1 MPHQHR
7 NRVFLPGVFFLFG
20 FRRFRFHTK
29 TSRAARA
36 ARRRAVR
43 GGKIRKCLQ
52 TGLPKSGA
60 PFFSSPKVN
69 TVKKLLPSVLSAAV
83 LGLAMLA
90 PVGAADLR
98 IGVVNMERIL
108 RDSLSAAQAGERLNA
123 EGMRRQE
130 EIDALTKRFKQRLER
145 FEKGASDMSES
156 ERVTERRELA
166 EMERDVARRSREAR
180 DEFNQRRNEEVLLLQ
195 GRAGRIIQQIA
206 ETEKF
211 DLVLY
216 EFFYASPKVD
226 ITDRVM
232 KALDADVKPAKKKK

>member
-1 MPHQHR
+1 M
-7 NRVFLPGVFFLFG
+7 
-20 FRRFRFHTK
+20 
-29 TSRAARA
+29 
-36 ARRRAVR
+36 R

-130 EIDALTKRFKQRLER
+130 EIDALTKRLKQRLER

>member
-1 MPHQHR
+1 M
-7 NRVFLPGVFFLFG
+7 
-20 FRRFRFHTK
+20 
-29 TSRAARA
+29 
-36 ARRRAVR
+36 R

-69 TVKKLLPSVLSAAV
+69 TVKKLLPSVLSAAM

-130 EIDALTKRFKQRLER
+130 RLER

-206 ETEKF
+206 ESEKF

>member
-1 MPHQHR
+1 M
-7 NRVFLPGVFFLFG
+7 
-20 FRRFRFHTK
+20 
-29 TSRAARA
+29 
-36 ARRRAVR
+36 R

-130 EIDALTKRFKQRLER
+130 EIDALTKR
-145 FEKGASDMSES
+145 
-156 ERVTERRELA
+156 RELA